1 MCASGLWELKYIECS
16 SFHYDCFVFLFL
28 KRFAL
33 FVNKLLKLFSAVL
46 ITGKNEFHPLKKII
60 IFIKSRFDSML
71 VVRLYKS
78 KLETTENIF
87 TFALVVLTSSAF
99 SFPHFSGKKLKCSLF
114 PSKTF
119 VNSIL
124 VLTDKSKMV

>member
-1 MCASGLWELKYIECS
+1 
-16 SFHYDCFVFLFL
+16 
-28 KRFAL
+28 
-33 FVNKLLKLFSAVL
+33 
-46 ITGKNEFHPLKKII
+46 
-60 IFIKSRFDSML
+60 
-71 VVRLYKS
+71 LYKS

-99 SFPHFSGKKLKCSLF
+99 SFPHFSGKKIKVLV

-124 VLTDKSKMV
+124 VRTDKSKMV